1 MTKSSPAPSEK
12 WADIGDLR
20 MRYLDWGGDG
30 APVLALHGLAS
41 CAHWYDL
48 VAPELSEKFRII
60 APDQRGHGQTTQAPT
75 GYDWQ
80 TLASDV
86 AGLMSHLD
94 INEYPVL
101 GHSWGGNVAIN
112 LAANYPDRVSALVMI
127 DGGFFGARL
136 RNTTTWEEFQR
147 RRPRDVSGT
156 RQQFLER
163 IKGQLSIC
171 WNEDIERIVQT
182 MVWEDDQGQMND
194 ILSPENHDQV
204 MHAMWHDPASD
215 TWSRISSPTLIVAA
229 GPTPD
234 RIGSEFALRKQE
246 MVKLASQEIKNSQ
259 VHWVPE
265 TIHDIG
271 FHKPVELADTISD
284 FCRTGNRE
292 F

>member
-1 MTKSSPAPSEK
+1 MLFRS
-12 WADIGDLR
+12 
-20 MRYLDWGGDG
+20 
-30 APVLALHGLAS
+30 
-41 CAHWYDL
+41 
-48 VAPELSEKFRII
+48 SEKFRII

-75 GYDWQ
+75 GYDWR

-194 ILSPENHDQV
+194 ILAQIGR
-204 MHAMWHDPASD
+204 AS
-215 TWSRISSPTLIVAA
+215 
-229 GPTPD
+229 
-234 RIGSEFALRKQE
+234 
-246 MVKLASQEIKNSQ
+246 
-259 VHWVPE
+259 
-265 TIHDIG
+265 
-271 FHKPVELADTISD
+271 
-284 FCRTGNRE
+284 CRERV
-292 F
+292 